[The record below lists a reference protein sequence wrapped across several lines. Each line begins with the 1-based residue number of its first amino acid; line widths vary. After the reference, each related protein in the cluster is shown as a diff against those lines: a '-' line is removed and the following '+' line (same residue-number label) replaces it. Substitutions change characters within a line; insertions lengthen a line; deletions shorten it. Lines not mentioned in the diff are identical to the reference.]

1 MQDTKL
7 SALEKRIKQIKQE
20 LQTIGEMRPGSLT
33 CQYHNPQEKTGA
45 YYQLSYTHKMKSR
58 TDYVRPEFVDRIR
71 EQIAEY
77 KRFRMLVDEWIAL
90 ALEHA
95 KMKRA
100 KEKRKR

>member
-1 MQDTKL
+1 
-7 SALEKRIKQIKQE
+7 
-20 LQTIGEMRPGSLT
+20 
-33 CQYHNPQEKTGA
+33 
-45 YYQLSYTHKMKSR
+45 MKSR

-95 KMKRA
+95 KMKMA